1 MRKHIIWRFESEFLQ
16 EILDNSKSYVELF
29 NKMDLKVS
37 KSLIKMLQYR
47 IKKENL
53 NREKFIENTKKNM
66 FPFEKKLED
75 ILIENS
81 TYLSS
86 SNLKTKLLK
95 YESINYQCYICGISR
110 WNNKKLVLQLDH
122 INGINNDNRIE
133 NLRLLCP
140 NCHSQTE
147 TYAGKKK
154 KNKVKQKKLIKF
166 CSKCGVNVDNKVF
179 CQSCDT
185 EMKKTRRKVERPSK
199 EELIK
204 LINDIGYSATGRKY
218 GVSDNAIRKW
228 LKYY

>member
-1 MRKHIIWRFESEFLQ
+1 MRKHIIWQFETKFLQ

-29 NKMDLKVS
+29 DKMNLKVS

-53 NREKFIENTKKNM
+53 NREKFIDNTKKNM
-66 FPFEKKLED
+66 FSFERKLD
-75 ILIENS
+75 DVLVENS
-81 TYLSS
+81 TYLCS
-86 SNLKTKLLK
+86 SNLKIKLLK
-95 YESINYQCYICGISR
+95 YELIKYQCDICGISK
-110 WNNKKLVLQLDH
+110 WNGKTLVLQLDH

-154 KNKVKQKKLIKF
+154 KEKNKQKKLRKF
-166 CSKCGVNVDNKVF
+166 CNKCGIKVDNKVF
-179 CQSCDT
+179 CQQCDI
-185 EMKKTRRKVERPSK
+185 EMKKNRRKVERPPK